1 MTDAGQWI
9 SDYGY
14 IAVVVGSIIEGE
26 TIAFLA
32 GIAAHK
38 HLLSYPLVLL
48 LTFVGATAG
57 DFTLYM
63 VGRRFGTQIL
73 SRFHR
78 QQKKIQRFQQRV
90 REHETWLILGM
101 RFAYGFR
108 TVGPI
113 IIGSSGVKLRKFV
126 LFNVIGAAVWAFS
139 VVTLGYAASEVLFR
153 LFAHEHQRRIA
164 FVVLM
169 VALLLILIGV
179 KWYRSKQ
186 ADSNDA

>member
-14 IAVVVGSIIEGE
+14 VAVVLGSIIEGE

-32 GIAAHK
+32 GAAAHK

-48 LTFVGATAG
+48 MTFLGATAG
-57 DFTLYM
+57 DFTLYL
-63 VGRRFGTQIL
+63 VGRRFGRQIL
-73 SRFHR
+73 ARFKR

-90 REHETWLILGM
+90 REHETLLILGM

-108 TVGPI
+108 TIGPI

-126 LFNVIGAAVWAFS
+126 LLNIIGAAIWAFII
-139 VVTLGYAASEVLFR
+139 VTLGYAASEVLFR

-169 VALLLILIGV
+169 VALLVGLIGV

-186 ADSNDA
+186 SDKDE